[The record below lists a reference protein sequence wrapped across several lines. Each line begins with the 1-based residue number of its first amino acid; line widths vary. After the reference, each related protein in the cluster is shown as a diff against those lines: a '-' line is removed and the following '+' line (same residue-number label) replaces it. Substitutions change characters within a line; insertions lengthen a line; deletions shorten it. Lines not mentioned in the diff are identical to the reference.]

1 MARHLKTRIISRL
14 SGIISYHVPNT
25 DVSASPA
32 RGVRYFVPVDGVKFF
47 WGAMN
52 TVKEGRK
59 YKKHIVVRTY
69 PRHRGVLQLYTYHFP
84 KTWSAACV
92 ANREIIKTAQ
102 KLAHA
107 LEHDTS
113 RTGLEWHIRFLK
125 HYFRVFKG
133 GAKPEPGLKPYSRF
147 YQYTYV
153 CIYRELKA
161 AQAAR
166 QSAASAREL
175 PPTAEDIAFDPIDH
189 RPLRYRRTYPLQHV
203 ITCNTFEDP
212 PPPVSCW
219 HESGESIGEVDGIAW
234 LPSGL
239 CPSISVCRR
248 AWRLPEGNTEEWGM

>member
-1 MARHLKTRIISRL
+1 MSKHLKTRIISRL
-14 SGIISYHVPNT
+14 KGIISYHVPKN
-25 DVSASPA
+25 DISASPA
-32 RGVRYFVPVDGVKFF
+32 RGVRYFVPIDAFNFF

-59 YKKHIVVRTY
+59 YRKHIIVRKY
-69 PRHRGVLQLYTYHFP
+69 PRHRAVLQLYTYHFP

-113 RTGLEWHIRFLK
+113 RNGLEWRIRFLN

-153 CIYRELKA
+153 CIYRELKS
-161 AQAAR
+161 AQAAAQLADESTR
-166 QSAASAREL
+166 YDQ
-175 PPTAEDIAFDPIDH
+175 PTIDDVTFDPIDH
-189 RPLRYRRTYPLQHV
+189 RPLRSRRTYPLQHLLARN
-203 ITCNTFEDP
+203 IPDDP
-212 PPPVSCW
+212 PLRPL
-219 HESGESIGEVDGIAW
+219 AW
-234 LPSGL
+234 NLIPAL
-239 CPSISVCRR
+239 C
-248 AWRLPEGNTEEWGM
+248 